1 MYVIFWPLLLVALLI
16 NYDDDNCSASANR
29 LVPINSLFP
38 DSVSRPR
45 VSQVEVTY
53 SDSCL
58 RH

>member
-1 MYVIFWPLLLVALLI
+1 MLSFGSAAGGAAD
-16 NYDDDNCSASANR
+16 YDDDNCSASANR

-53 SDSCL
+53 SDSYL
-58 RH
+58 RQ